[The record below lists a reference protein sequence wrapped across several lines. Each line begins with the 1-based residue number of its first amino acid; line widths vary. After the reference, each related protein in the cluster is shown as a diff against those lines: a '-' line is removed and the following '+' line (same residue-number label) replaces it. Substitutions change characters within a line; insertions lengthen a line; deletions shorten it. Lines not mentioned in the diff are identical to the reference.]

1 MRKSF
6 LGLLMGAVLLTLN
19 CIAADEAA
27 APTELKV
34 HTMFSNNMV
43 LQRGIP
49 VKIWGVAKP
58 GSEVTVKFMTQEK
71 KVKADAK
78 GDWMAI
84 LDTMKENATPAILE
98 VSSANGNAKFENV
111 LVGDVWICSG
121 QSNMEFSV
129 GGSNNAQQ
137 EIADAKYPE
146 IRLFTV
152 AKKPTGSPI
161 KTLQGEWKACSPE
174 TVGGFSAVGYFFGRD
189 LNKDLK
195 VPMGLINSSW
205 GGTPAETWT
214 TFKTLESDPDFS
226 PMVERYKAALSG
238 DAMEKYKKAVAE
250 WEKEKGGRKEND
262 RIKDPGNKGFD
273 QGWAKQD
280 FNDADWKTMKLP
292 GYWETVLNLNIDGAV
307 WFRRDVEIP
316 EKLAGKDLT
325 LSLGSIDDFDV
336 TYFNGVQAGGIGED
350 TPNYWSFPRRYTI
363 PANIV
368 KAGKNC
374 LAVRVFD
381 HYGNGGFGSQAKD
394 MAINLGDENLDI
406 SGVWKYRIEY
416 SVVSSIRPAAPMGP
430 DNPNAPSTLYN
441 GMINPVIPYAIK
453 GAIWYQGCSN
463 VGRAYQYRKLLP
475 AMIGDWR
482 REWAQAEPGRDFPF
496 IIVQLANFL
505 APSAKPE
512 ESAWA
517 ELREAQTMTAFGFKN
532 CGLALA
538 IDIGDAK
545 DIHPK
550 NKQDVGKRLELAA
563 LKAAYGK
570 DVVFSGPT
578 YDSMKIDGDKIV
590 LSFKNIGG
598 GLVLKDGELRQFAI
612 AGEDPSSPEGSAAA
626 SKVFVWAKAKID
638 GDKVIVSCD
647 EVKKPV
653 AVRYAWANNPEG
665 CNLYNKEGLPAVPFR
680 TDDWP
685 GVTINNR

>member
-1 MRKSF
+1 MTF
-6 LGLLMGAVLLTLN
+6 N
-19 CIAADEAA
+19 CLAADEAA
-27 APTELKV
+27 APAGLKV

-58 GSEVTVKFMTQEK
+58 GSEVTAKFAGQEK
-71 KVKADAK
+71 KAKADAK

-84 LDTMKENATPAILE
+84 LDTMKENSTSSILE
-98 VSSANGNAKFENV
+98 VSSDNGNAKFENV

-121 QSNMEFSV
+121 QSNMEWVVSNT
-129 GGSNNAQQ
+129 NNAQQ

-152 AKKPTGSPI
+152 AKKPAGTPI
-161 KTLQGEWKACSPE
+161 KTLQGEWKVCSPE
-174 TVGGFSAVGYFFGRD
+174 TVGGFSAVGYYFGRE

-195 VPMGLINSSW
+195 VPIGLINTSW

-214 TFKTLESDPDFS
+214 TFKTLESDPDLS
-226 PMVERYKAALSG
+226 PITERYASSLTSAS
-238 DAMEKYKKAVAE
+238 MENYKKELAE
-250 WEKEKGGRKEND
+250 WEKNKGSRKDDE
-262 RIKDPGNKGFD
+262 RIKDTGNKGFE

-280 FNDADWKTMKLP
+280 FGDADWKTMKLP
-292 GYWETVLNLNIDGAV
+292 CMWESIMNIDGAV

-316 EKLAGKDLT
+316 GKWAGKDLS

-336 TYFNGVQAGGIGED
+336 TYFNGTQVGTTGEE
-350 TPNYWSFPRRYTI
+350 TPNFWQAPRKYTI
-363 PANIV
+363 PGNLV
-368 KAGKNC
+368 KEGKNC

-381 HYGNGGFGSQAKD
+381 HFGGGGFGGQSKD
-394 MAINLGDENLDI
+394 MTIRLGDENSVI
-406 SGVWKYRIEY
+406 SGPWKYKVEY
-416 SVVSSIRPAAPMGP
+416 SVVSNMRPQAPMGP
-430 DNPNAPSTLYN
+430 DNPNAPATLFN
-441 GMINPVIPYAIK
+441 GMINPIIPYAIK

-463 VGRAYQYRKLLP
+463 TGRSYQYRKLLP
-475 AMIGDWR
+475 AMINDWR

-496 IIVQLANFL
+496 LIVQLANFL
-505 APSAKPE
+505 APAAKPE
-512 ESAWA
+512 ESGWA
-517 ELREAQTMTAFGFKN
+517 ELREAQSMTASGVKD

-545 DIHPK
+545 DIHPR
-550 NKQDVGKRLELAA
+550 NKQDVGKRLELSA
-563 LKAAYGK
+563 LKVAYGQ

-578 YDSMKIDGDKIV
+578 YDSMKVDGDKIV

-598 GLVLKDGELRQFAI
+598 GLVAKDGDLKQFAI
-612 AGEDPSSPEGSAAA
+612 AGDDPSSPEGSATA

-638 GDKVIVSCD
+638 GDKVIVWSE

-653 AVRYAWANNPEG
+653 AARYAWANNPEG

-685 GVTINNR
+685 GTTINNR